1 MIMAINRTMIMK
13 KYTYI
18 FSVLLSACA
27 AITFVSCDD
36 EIEPIESLEFD
47 RVLSPLALEAF
58 VRDNTAIELK
68 WKPSNEVD
76 TYIVEFS
83 EDSLEFSNIIF
94 TDEVTEDEIP
104 YRHTFA
110 GETRYSARVKAV
122 SEDDKAD
129 SKWSTVTIKT
139 LPENIYEDL
148 PLENV
153 LVSTAA
159 LAWEAG
165 SEVSHFL
172 ISPGGTQRPI
182 TTDEKAA
189 GEATL
194 EGLDAGT
201 SYIVTLYN
209 GNKIR
214 GVVGFNTLLEVNV
227 LASDNLVDRIAAANE
242 GDVLVLESGTYEM
255 GSVALTKS
263 ITIQGQKPF
272 DKPVVYGQLTCGTT
286 ITTVTVKSLVFR
298 GNGTTTFGQFF
309 NSIAGCNLNSLTIDD
324 CEISHFTNQ
333 IIYNEAAASG
343 VYGTIKFKNSFF
355 HDFVGSGGDGIDFR
369 AGTIGSLQ
377 VENCTFANGF
387 RTFLRMQIKCS
398 TSFKN
403 CTFYKIS
410 NYDNGNN
417 HGLFRSHVEGTFG
430 AVNCLFVETGVPTPA
445 FATTGNF
452 CRQASYMSTT
462 ATYDN
467 NNIHSCYNLMVGLYT
482 TPGQVD
488 ATTLDPGFADAANND
503 FTVSNQTI
511 IDNNIG
517 DPRWLH

>member
-1 MIMAINRTMIMK
+1 MIMAINQTMIMK

-18 FSVLLSACA
+18 FSILLSAWA

-104 YRHTFA
+104 YRHTLA

-122 SEDDKAD
+122 SEDDKED

-139 LPENIYEDL
+139 LPENIYEEL
-148 PLENV
+148 PLQNV
-153 LVSTAA
+153 LVTTAK

-182 TTDEKAA
+182 TADEKAA

-214 GVVGFNTLLEVNV
+214 GVVGFNTLLEANV
-227 LASDNLVDRIAAANE
+227 FASDNLVDKIAAANE
-242 GDVLVLESGTYEM
+242 GDVLVLEAGTYEI

-263 ITIQGQKPF
+263 ISIQGQKPF
-272 DKPVVYGQLTCGTT
+272 DMPIVYGQLTCGATVAS
-286 ITTVTVKSLVFR
+286 VTVKSLVFR
-298 GNGTTTFGQFF
+298 GDGVAPQTAFF
-309 NSIAGCNLNSLTIDD
+309 NTVAGCNLTSFAIDG
-324 CEISHFTNQ
+324 CEVSHYANQ
-333 IIYNEAAASG
+333 IIYNNAAG
-343 VYGTIKFKNSFF
+343 VFGAISVKNTFV
-355 HDFVGSGGDGIDFR
+355 HDIAGGGGDGFDFR
-369 AGTIGSLQ
+369 GGTIASLA
-377 VENCTFANGF
+377 VENSTFANGF
-387 RTFLRMQIKCS
+387 RSFLRMQVSCV

-403 CTFYKIS
+403 CTFYRIS
-410 NYDNGNN
+410 IVDNSNN
-417 HGLFRSHVEGTFG
+417 TGLFRTNVGGTFE
-430 AVNCLFVETGVPTPA
+430 VRNCLFAETGLATPTAP
-445 FATTGNF
+445 TVGNF
-452 CRQASYMSTT
+452 CRNAASMVAT

-467 NNIHSCYNLMVGLYT
+467 NNIHSCYNLLVGLYT
-482 TPGQVD
+482 TASAVD

-517 DPRWLH
+517 DPRWLQ